1 MKLHFIVTA
10 GPTREHLDPVRF
22 LSNPSTGK
30 MGFEVA
36 RAAARCGHD
45 VVLVA
50 GPCDLPTPKG
60 VQRVDVV
67 SAREMKAAVDGAL
80 ASFPADGEFRP
91 VLVATA
97 AVADWRP
104 ETTAA
109 TKLKKGEMDGVLRLV
124 RNPDILAETSGC
136 LKIGFAAETGDAI
149 EEAKRKC
156 REKHAELIVLND
168 VTAPGAGFGTTT
180 NIVTFV
186 TCDGKEKRLP
196 LMPKSSIATKIV
208 HFAEKAAAKPNVMV
222 LNGWAASEAAW
233 DKCEFRR
240 DRIYSYRD
248 HLSGATQQAFDSM
261 RGGVAMVAWS
271 MGVSVAL
278 QLALRNPSK
287 IRALVLL
294 AGTPCMMQAPDW
306 KGMTARRMEALK
318 LGLKWT
324 LAGNGEE
331 AQAYEADSDEN
342 LDAGLAYLVRTDL
355 RDELKANREKIANI
369 PAIIM
374 QATRDPIV
382 RMENLE
388 FLRQLFENPH
398 CELHDIAQHAL
409 PLVCAKDIDSAIKSF
424 LGDKIF

>member
-30 MGFEVA
+30 MGFAVA
-36 RAAARCGHD
+36 RAAARRGHD

-50 GPCDLPTPKG
+50 GPCSLPTPKG
-60 VQRVDVV
+60 VRRVNVV
-67 SAREMKAAVDGAL
+67 SAREMKAAVDSAL
-80 ASFPADGEFRP
+80 AAVPEDIEYRP

-109 TKLKKGEMDGVLRLV
+109 TKLKKSEMNGVLRLV

-136 LKIGFAAETGDAI
+136 LKIGFAAETGDALD
-149 EEAKRKC
+149 EARRKC
-156 REKHAELIVLND
+156 RDKHAELIVLND

-186 TCDGKEKRLP
+186 P
-196 LMPKSSIATKIV
+196 LNGNEIRMPLLSKSMIATKIV
-208 HFAEKAAAKPNVMV
+208 RFAEKAASKPNVMV

-233 DKCEFRR
+233 EKCEFRR
-240 DRIYSYRD
+240 ERIYSYRD

-261 RGGVAMVAWS
+261 RGSVAIVAWS

-278 QLALRNPSK
+278 ELALRNPSK

-294 AGTPCMMQAPDW
+294 AGTPCMMQAPNW
-306 KGMTARRMEALK
+306 KGMSPRRMEALK
-318 LGLKWT
+318 IGLKWT
-324 LAGNGEE
+324 LSGTDEE
-331 AQAYEADSDEN
+331 ARAYEADTDEN

-355 RDELKANREKIANI
+355 RDKLMANRDKLAHIRVV
-369 PAIIM
+369 IM
-374 QATRDPIV
+374 QAARDPIV
-382 RMENLE
+382 RMENAQFLE
-388 FLRQLFENPH
+388 SLFKNPY
-398 CELHDIAQHAL
+398 CEMLDIAQHAL
-409 PLVCAKDIDSAIKSF
+409 PLACAKNINWAIKNR
-424 LGDKIF
+424 LGDNIF